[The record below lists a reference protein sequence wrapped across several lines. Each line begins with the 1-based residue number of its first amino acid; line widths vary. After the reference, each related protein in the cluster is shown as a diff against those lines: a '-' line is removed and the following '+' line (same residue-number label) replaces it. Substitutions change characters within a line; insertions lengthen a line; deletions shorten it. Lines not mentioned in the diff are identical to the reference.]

1 MLIDATVYFLRGIM
15 YNILIE
21 REVIPMKNTS
31 NSLKNQVIAMSN
43 ILAEKSTRF
52 SVMQQKLFYVCI
64 ASLKHGINTR
74 NEVEINKQELFNC
87 LGIEKET
94 GRYTRIKGEFEQ
106 LAHNSF
112 VEFDTTDGFS
122 QGFLI
127 YNIRLSKNTFF
138 VKFNDYYLPLVQEL
152 ANNYV
157 RLLDDDVI
165 SFSSKFS
172 MMLYQNL
179 MKDKWKLTNVDHL
192 GIDYSTKQLKM
203 MFGLSKSDYMRKND
217 SFNRSEFEKKTI
229 NKAIDEINKKSKCIK
244 NLTYKKV
251 KKGSRIQYYLFT
263 YNYIDPQKV
272 VEDARDEFRWE
283 QLTIAEDIPTVE
295 KPVRVPEEVKNY
307 NWWE

>member
-1 MLIDATVYFLRGIM
+1 
-15 YNILIE
+15 
-21 REVIPMKNTS
+21 
-31 NSLKNQVIAMSN
+31 MSN

-52 SVMQQKLFYVCI
+52 SVVQQKLFYVCL
-64 ASLKHGINTR
+64 ASLKQGTNQK
-74 NEVEINKQELFNC
+74 NEIQINKQELFNC

-94 GRYTRIKGEFEQ
+94 GRYTRIKSEFEH

-112 VEFDTTDGFS
+112 VEFETTDGFS

-138 VKFNDYYLPLVQEL
+138 VQFNDYYLPLVQEL

-165 SFSSKFS
+165 SFNSKYS

-192 GIDYSTKQLKM
+192 GIDYSTRQLKM
-203 MFGLSKSDYMRKND
+203 MFGLSKDDYMRKND

-229 NKAIDEINKKSKCIK
+229 NKAVNEINEKSKCIK
-244 NLTYKKV
+244 KLTYKKV
-251 KKGSRIQYYLFT
+251 KKGNRVQYYLFT
-263 YNYIDPQKV
+263 FNYVDPQRV
-272 VEDARDEFRWE
+272 VEDARNDFRWE

-295 KPVRVPEEVKNY
+295 KPARVPDEVKDY

>member
-1 MLIDATVYFLRGIM
+1 
-15 YNILIE
+15 
-21 REVIPMKNTS
+21 MKNTS

-52 SVMQQKLFYVCI
+52 SVMQQKLFYVCL
-64 ASLKHGINTR
+64 ASLKQGINSR

-165 SFSSKFS
+165 SFNSKFS

-179 MKDKWKLTNVDHL
+179 MRDKWKLTNVDHL

-229 NKAIDEINKKSKCIK
+229 NKAVDEINKKSKCIK
-244 NLTYKKV
+244 NLTYRKV

-272 VEDARDEFRWE
+272 VEDSRDEFRWE

>member
-1 MLIDATVYFLRGIM
+1 
-15 YNILIE
+15 
-21 REVIPMKNTS
+21 
-31 NSLKNQVIAMSN
+31 MSN

-52 SVMQQKLFYVCI
+52 SVMQHKLFYVCI
-64 ASLKHGINTR
+64 ASLKHGINTK

-229 NKAIDEINKKSKCIK
+229 NKAVDEINKKSKCIK
-244 NLTYKKV
+244 NLTYRKV

-283 QLTIAEDIPTVE
+283 QLTIAEEIPTEE
-295 KPVRVPEEVKNY
+295 KPERVPDDVKNY
-307 NWWE
+307 EWW

>member
-1 MLIDATVYFLRGIM
+1 
-15 YNILIE
+15 
-21 REVIPMKNTS
+21 MKKTD

-52 SVMQQKLFYVCI
+52 SVVQQKLFYICL
-64 ASLKHGINTR
+64 ASLKQGINSK
-74 NEVEINKQELFNC
+74 NEVEINKKELFNF
-87 LGIEKET
+87 LDIEKET
-94 GRYTRIKGEFEQ
+94 KRYTRIKGEFEQ

-112 VEFDTTDGFS
+112 VKFDTTDGFC

-127 YNIRLSKNTFF
+127 CNIRLAKNTFY
-138 VKFNDYYLPLVQEL
+138 VQFNDYYLPLVQEL

-165 SFSSKFS
+165 SFNSKFS

-179 MKDKWKLTNVDHL
+179 MKDKWKLTNIDHL
-192 GIDYSTKQLKM
+192 GIDYSTRQLKM
-203 MFGLSKSDYMRKND
+203 MFGLSIDDYMRND
-217 SFNRSEFEKKTI
+217 HFDRYNFERKTI
-229 NKAIDEINKKSKCIK
+229 NKAVDEINNKSKCIK
-244 NLTYKKV
+244 NLTYRKV

-272 VEDARDEFRWE
+272 VEDARDEYRWE
-283 QLTIAEDIPTVE
+283 QLTIAEDIPTEE
-295 KPVRVPEEVKNY
+295 KPVRVADDVKDL

>member
-1 MLIDATVYFLRGIM
+1 
-15 YNILIE
+15 
-21 REVIPMKNTS
+21 MKKTD

-52 SVMQQKLFYVCI
+52 PVVQQKLFYICL
-64 ASLKHGINTR
+64 ASLKQGINSR
-74 NEVEINKQELFNC
+74 NEVEINKKELFNC
-87 LGIEKET
+87 LDIEKET
-94 GRYTRIKGEFEQ
+94 KRYTRIKGEFEQ

-112 VEFDTTDGFS
+112 VKFDTTEGFC

-127 YNIRLSKNTFF
+127 CNIRLAKNTFY
-138 VKFNDYYLPLVQEL
+138 VQFNDYYLPLVQEL

-165 SFSSKFS
+165 SFNSKFS

-179 MKDKWKLTNVDHL
+179 MKDKWKLTNVDYL
-192 GIDYSTKQLKM
+192 GIDYSTRKLKM
-203 MFGLSKSDYMRKND
+203 MFGLSIDDYMRND
-217 SFNRSEFEKKTI
+217 HFDRYNFERKTI
-229 NKAIDEINKKSKCIK
+229 NKAVKEINEKSKCIK
-244 NLTYKKV
+244 NLTYRKV

-272 VEDARDEFRWE
+272 VEDARKDKRWE

-295 KPVRVPEEVKNY
+295 KPVRVPDEVKDY

>member
-1 MLIDATVYFLRGIM
+1 
-15 YNILIE
+15 
-21 REVIPMKNTS
+21 MKNTS

-52 SVMQQKLFYVCI
+52 SVMQQKLFYVCL
-64 ASLKHGINTR
+64 ASLKQGINSR

-165 SFSSKFS
+165 SFNSKFS

-179 MKDKWKLTNVDHL
+179 MRDKWKLTNVDHL

-229 NKAIDEINKKSKCIK
+229 NKAVDEINKKSKCIK
-244 NLTYKKV
+244 NLTYRKV

-272 VEDARDEFRWE
+272 VKDARDEFRWE